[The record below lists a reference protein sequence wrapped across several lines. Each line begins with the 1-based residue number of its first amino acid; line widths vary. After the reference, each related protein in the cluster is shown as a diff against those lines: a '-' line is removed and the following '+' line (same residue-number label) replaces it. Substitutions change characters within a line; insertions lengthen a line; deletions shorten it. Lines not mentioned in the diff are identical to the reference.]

1 MKIRTDFVTNSSS
14 SSFVTIKM
22 ENPVLAAIMRDFQDS
37 FNKFDGS
44 EKTFKLEGDEVSI
57 SAEENCSEVP
67 RNFNDFIWA
76 IQDFLYDVLGGDDDG
91 LRNAIEKHKK
101 AIIKYMYKLDWQ
113 YDYYGYG
120 EATDSLPEDAPE
132 EYFEEGYSQE
142 ISLYWDKKTMKK
154 PRYKEKIDSAD
165 MYLDSRL

>member
-37 FNKFDGS
+37 FNGFDGS
-44 EKTFKLEGDEVSI
+44 EKTFKIEGDEVTI
-57 SAEENCSEVP
+57 SADGCYSDVP
-67 RNFNDFIWA
+67 RNLNDFIWA
-76 IQDFLYDVLGGDDDG
+76 IKDFLSAVLWGEDGGM
-91 LRNAIEKHKK
+91 RNAIEEHKK